1 MNALNNFFKK
11 IYCINLDRRPDR
23 WEHASEQ
30 FQKFGINVE
39 RFSAIDHEELD
50 NIPPNIK
57 RGAYACTL
65 SHCEIIEKCKNDNVE
80 NVLIFEDDVVLD
92 DDILNVFENN
102 INHIPR
108 WDMIYF
114 GGYHIHRPTH
124 IDKNIYK
131 LHYSFAMQC
140 YACNH
145 TMYDILLKLEN
156 PICFDAS
163 VAEIHNT
170 HDCFLLAKDDGSSLS
185 KQYPNFSDIENGYK
199 DYTNIL

>member
-39 RFSAIDHEELD
+39 RFSAIDHKQLD
-50 NIPPNIK
+50 NIPPNIQS
-57 RGAYACTL
+57 GAYGCTL
-65 SHCEIIEKCKNDNVE
+65 SHLGIIERCKNDNVE

-102 INHIPR
+102 INHIPS

-114 GGYHIHRPTH
+114 GGNHRKRPTH

-131 LHYSFAMQC
+131 LQYSVAMHS

-170 HDCFLLAKDDGSSLS
+170 HDCFLLAKDDGSSLT
-185 KQYPNFSDIENGYK
+185 KQYPNFSDIQNGYT